1 MLNKFN
7 KIIHIK
13 YSKFLRFIF
22 FLRYLFAI
30 FLTSIALFLIIP
42 NFFDYEKKIQIIK
55 DHLAKN
61 YDLEINN
68 YEKIGF
74 KSLPSPRLEL
84 KNVKLNLKSS
94 PIEIDTK
101 NLQIYLNIL
110 SIYNYDNFQPNKI
123 VLQNSNIVL
132 EANILKFLI
141 KNLFDQRNKLF
152 LKNLNLK
159 VQNKNSS
166 IINFENIEFKNFGYR
181 KGLIKGKVFKKKFI
195 IKIGNNFENI
205 NFKIP
210 NSGINADV
218 IFDPVKKNLTSGI
231 FKSKILSMNLKAHF
245 DFNDRIL
252 NIKNLYFRNKNLSFK
267 NNSSIAFKPFLDIES
282 NFDVEEFNFKILQN
296 AKLENLVVYKNLIKK
311 INSKNQIYFK
321 SKKFARNKIEEAK
334 IKIDL
339 AYGRLDFEKKFLV
352 LNANFLCKG
361 YINIFEEFPLI
372 FFDCNLTSN
381 NRKKFLQQF
390 SIKEKNKNQT
400 LDLKVQG
407 NVSLINEKIN
417 LKNILVDEN
426 YKASK
431 EDLIYFKQTFEE
443 IVLKEGLFE
452 IYDFKKIKKFIL
464 EIS

>member
-30 FLTSIALFLIIP
+30 FLTSTALFLIIP
-42 NFFDYEKKIQIIK
+42 NFFDYEKKIQIVK

-74 KSLPSPRLEL
+74 KSLPLPRLEL
-84 KNVKLNLKSS
+84 KNVKVNLKSS
-94 PIEIDTK
+94 PIEIDMK
-101 NLQIYLNIL
+101 NLHIHLNIL
-110 SIYNYDNFQPNKI
+110 SIYNFDNFQLNKI
-123 VLQNSNIVL
+123 VIQDSNIVL
-132 EANILKFLI
+132 EANIFKFLI
-141 KNLFDQRNKLF
+141 KNLLDQRNKLF

-166 IINFENIEFKNFGYR
+166 IVKFENIQFKNFGYR

-195 IKIGNNFENI
+195 TKIDNNFENI

-218 IFDPVKKNLTSGI
+218 ILDLDKKNLTRGI
-231 FKSKILSMNLKAHF
+231 FKSKILSTNLKTHF
-245 DFNDRIL
+245 DFDERIL

-267 NNSSIAFKPFLDIES
+267 NNSLITFKPFLEIKS
-282 NFDVEEFNFKILQN
+282 KFDVEEFNFKILEN
-296 AKLENLVVYKNLIKK
+296 AKLENLIEYKDFIKK

-321 SKKFARNKIEEAK
+321 SKKFTRNKIEEAK
-334 IKIDL
+334 LKIDL
-339 AYGRLDFEKKFLV
+339 AYGRLNFEKKIFF

-361 YINIFEEFPLI
+361 NINIIEEFPLI

-381 NRKKFLQQF
+381 NKKKFLKQF
-390 SIKEKNKNQT
+390 SIKVKNNNQT
-400 LDLKVQG
+400 FDLKVQG
-407 NVSLINEKIN
+407 TISLINEKIN
-417 LKNILVDEN
+417 FKNILIDEN

-431 EDLIYFKQTFEE
+431 EDLVYFQKTFEE
-443 IVLKEGLFE
+443 MVLKEVFFK
-452 IYDFKKIKKFIL
+452 IYDFKKIKRFIL